1 MTSKEFRKDV
11 AQLVL
16 VSPVSRLEK
25 DWNWTGL
32 DWKKTGL
39 QSWSLI
45 FKKSK
50 TAKDRSYW
58 TGLDRFKLV
67 PYTP

>member
-1 MTSKEFRKDV
+1 MADYV
-11 AQLVL
+11 PVVDLLVL

-25 DWNWTGL
+25 DRNWTGL

-45 FKKSK
+45 FKNQRPQK
-50 TAKDRSYW
+50 
-58 TGLDRFKLV
+58 TGLFGPV
-67 PYTP
+67 